1 MDPADML
8 YTTLTEYNEAEA
20 MELFREEGREEGR
33 REGRE
38 EGRRE
43 ITCENLQALM
53 QSLGCTS
60 EHAMD
65 LLHVPP
71 EKRMHYRN
79 LA

>member
-33 REGRE
+33 RE
-38 EGRRE
+38 

-65 LLHVPP
+65 LLRVPP
-71 EKRMHYRN
+71 EDRVHYRS